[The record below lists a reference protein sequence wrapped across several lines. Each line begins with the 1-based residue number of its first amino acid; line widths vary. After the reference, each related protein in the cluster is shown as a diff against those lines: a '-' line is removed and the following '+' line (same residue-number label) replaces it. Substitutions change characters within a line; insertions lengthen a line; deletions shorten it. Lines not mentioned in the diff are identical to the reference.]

1 MSFYSPGWTKKVQSP
16 GRGLVLSMSVGPTPT
31 NSESQYLCLPAQNV
45 SFQSEVSV
53 LCCTVSE
60 FSLDLPNMIDVNQ
73 SCLSA
78 SDGFLRFKMKGTLR
92 KMRRFTPPRTSSNR
106 TPSVRPVGSG

>member
-1 MSFYSPGWTKKVQSP
+1 MNVNKNITGWTKKVQSP
-16 GRGLVLSMSVGPTPT
+16 GRGLVLSTSVGPTPT

-53 LCCTVSE
+53 NAE
-60 FSLDLPNMIDVNQ
+60 FSLDLPNVIDVNQ
-73 SCLSA
+73 PCLSA

-92 KMRRFTPPRTSSNR
+92 KMRRFTPPRTFQ
-106 TPSVRPVGSG
+106 